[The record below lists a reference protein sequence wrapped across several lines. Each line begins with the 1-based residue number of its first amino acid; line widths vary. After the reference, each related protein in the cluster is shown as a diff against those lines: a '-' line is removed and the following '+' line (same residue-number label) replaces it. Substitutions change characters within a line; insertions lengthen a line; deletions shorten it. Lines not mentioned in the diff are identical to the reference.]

1 METTAALPTISVDI
15 TGARDCTELFE
26 RLEANRLTAHVE
38 QVDGRCELEIR
49 PALMSDN
56 ELRATVRRV
65 LSTWLVERDPPL
77 VLDESATS
85 DYLLRPPAD

>member
-1 METTAALPTISVDI
+1 
-15 TGARDCTELFE
+15 
-26 RLEANRLTAHVE
+26 
-38 QVDGRCELEIR
+38 
-49 PALMSDN
+49 MSDN